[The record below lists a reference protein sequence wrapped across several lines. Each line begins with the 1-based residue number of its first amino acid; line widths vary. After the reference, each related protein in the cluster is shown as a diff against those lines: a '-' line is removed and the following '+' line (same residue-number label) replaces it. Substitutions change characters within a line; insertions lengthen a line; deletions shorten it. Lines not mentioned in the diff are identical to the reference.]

1 MNTSRLSSRVFA
13 SVLAILLAWPSVVS
27 AQDDTISDIRKQR
40 EEARDAKAAALEEI
54 DLLELQDQEV
64 ADVLNEIQ
72 ASVDAQVAR
81 VDGARQAL
89 DAAITELDNRRRL
102 AANAI
107 EDLAAASLLITERA
121 VDAFVGSTVGA
132 DSWLASADLNESAI
146 RQSFVEFTSGS
157 DRDLLDEIRRLGAQ
171 RDQQVLAGESAQAEA
186 DALRTSLEDELTQLE
201 ERRRTQS
208 DIQAEVQSRIG
219 AWQADVSR
227 LDSAADDM
235 TRLIQKKQA
244 EALGFDPGVDG
255 VESVKGFV
263 FPKKGRI
270 SSKFGPRRH
279 PIFGS
284 TASHPG
290 VDITGRMGDP
300 IWAAKAGR
308 VIFAGWRGGYGN
320 AVVIQH
326 SGNITT
332 LYAHM
337 SALKVKSGDV
347 LEAGEVV
354 GLTGTTG
361 FSTGPHLHFE
371 VRVNGVPKD
380 PEIFLPA

>member
-1 MNTSRLSSRVFA
+1 
-13 SVLAILLAWPSVVS
+13 
-27 AQDDTISDIRKQR
+27 
-40 EEARDAKAAALEEI
+40 
-54 DLLELQDQEV
+54 
-64 ADVLNEIQ
+64 
-72 ASVDAQVAR
+72 
-81 VDGARQAL
+81 
-89 DAAITELDNRRRL
+89 
-102 AANAI
+102 
-107 EDLAAASLLITERA
+107 
-121 VDAFVGSTVGA
+121 VGSTIGA
-132 DSWLASADLNESAI
+132 DGWLASSDLNESAI

-201 ERRRTQS
+201 ERRRTQNN
-208 DIQAEVQSRIG
+208 IQAEVQSRID
-219 AWQADVSR
+219 AWKADAAKLER
-227 LDSAADDM
+227 AADDM

-263 FPKKGRI
+263 FPKKGHI

-337 SALKVKSGDV
+337 SALKIKSGDV
-347 LEAGEVV
+347 VEAGEVI

>member
-1 MNTSRLSSRVFA
+1 MKTPRHSFRILVP
-13 SVLAILLAWPSVVS
+13 VLAILLAWPAAVS
-27 AQDDTISDIRKQR
+27 AQDTISDIRKQR
-40 EEARDAKAAALEEI
+40 EEARDAKAAALAEV
-54 DLLELQDQEV
+54 DLLQLQDAEI
-64 ADVLNEIQ
+64 ADVMAEIQ

-81 VDGARQAL
+81 VEGARQAL
-89 DAAITELDNRRRL
+89 DAAIAELDNRRQL
-102 AANAI
+102 AADATKA
-107 EDLAAASLLITERA
+107 LAATASMITDRA
-121 VDAFVGSTVGA
+121 VESYVGSTGGL
-132 DSWLASADLNESAI
+132 DGWLGSADLNESAI
-146 RQSFVEFTSGS
+146 RQSLLRFTAGS
-157 DRDLLDEIRRLGAQ
+157 DRDLLDDLRRLGAQ
-171 RDQQVLAGESAQAEA
+171 RDQQVIAGESAQVEA

-201 ERRRTQS
+201 ERRR
-208 DIQAEVQSRIG
+208 IQDSVRAEVQTRID
-219 AWQADVSR
+219 AWQADA
-227 LDSAADDM
+227 LQLEQAADDM

-270 SSKFGPRRH
+270 SSKFGPRSH

-290 VDITGRMGDP
+290 VDITGHMGDP

-326 SGNITT
+326 SGNITS

-337 SALKVKSGDV
+337 SALETKVGDV

-380 PEIFLPA
+380 PELFLPG

>member
-1 MNTSRLSSRVFA
+1 MDSPRFSIRIIT
-13 SVLAILLAWPSVVS
+13 SVLVVLLAWPAAVS
-27 AQDDTISDIRKQR
+27 AQDTISDIRKQR
-40 EEARDAKAAALEEI
+40 EDARDAKAAALAEV
-54 DLLELQDQEV
+54 DLLKPQDTEI
-64 ADVLNEIQ
+64 AAVLDEIQ
-72 ASVDAQVAR
+72 ASVDAQVAK
-81 VDGARQAL
+81 VAGARQAL
-89 DAAITELDNRRRL
+89 DAALAELDNREKMAADASKQL
-102 AANAI
+102 AATSVMITDRVI
-107 EDLAAASLLITERA
+107 EAY
-121 VDAFVGSTVGA
+121 VGSTDGL
-132 DSWLASADLNESAI
+132 DSWLGSEDLNEAAI
-146 RQSFVEFTSGS
+146 RRAFLDFTAGS
-157 DRDLLDEIRRLGAQ
+157 DRDLLDDLRRLEAE
-171 RDQQVLAGESAQAEA
+171 RDQQVLAGEQASREA
-186 DALRTSLEDELTQLE
+186 DTLRVSLEAELTQLE
-201 ERRRTQS
+201 ERRRTQ
-208 DIQAEVQSRIG
+208 DAVRAEVQSRI
-219 AWQADVSR
+219 ASWQADVTR
-227 LDSAADDM
+227 LDQAAADM
-235 TRLIQKKQA
+235 TRLIQRKQA

-255 VESVKGFV
+255 VESVKGFI
-263 FPKKGRI
+263 FPKKGTI

-300 IWAAKAGR
+300 IWASKAGR

-337 SALKVKSGDV
+337 SALKTKVGDV
-347 LEAGEVV
+347 LEAGEVL

-380 PEIFLPA
+380 PEIFLPG